1 MAQATTEV
9 RTSFYVYA
17 SYDFSAALK
26 VEKGK
31 WSRSRGTCHQNVIF
45 CTYPKQF
52 IWYTAELQFPVAHW
66 LHCFQ
71 SN

>member
-31 WSRSRGTCHQNVIF
+31 
-45 CTYPKQF
+45 
-52 IWYTAELQFPVAHW
+52 
-66 LHCFQ
+66 
-71 SN
+71 